1 MKIIKYFFEFLFI
14 IILFAIFKILG
25 LKISS
30 NFGSFIGK
38 TLGPFFDQKKNNTKH

>member
-25 LKISS
+25 LKIL
-30 NFGSFIGK
+30 NEKKLVDFIN
-38 TLGPFFDQKKNNTKH
+38 KKL